1 MQKPE
6 SSKEQKVEFSE
17 IGGLKEAQNV
27 LFLCAPTQNTSK
39 YIKRSKTLIKKYLK
53 FRKWWC
59 LKLVHDCILTITF
72 PDLYLHMMN
81 LKSSHFYHF
90 FFTFRLLRFVMC
102 FVSLKNSANRIM
114 IRCHIIAYACL
125 LAIVILWLTSHI
137 VRYAWQ
143 NRSPMR
149 MVYATDVARYSN
161 KTSARRRIPRLIHQI
176 WRTHVVPSRW
186 NATFHSVLAQ
196 NAGEFTHHLWTDD
209 EMHTFVRDHEPKFY
223 ESIYI
228 NYPYE
233 IQRVDSFRYVLLYH
247 LGGVYIDLDVGCN
260 RSLTDLLNTLEA
272 LDPNSPHLAALPR
285 DMFSIGIESDFLIST
300 PAHPFY
306 KQLISR
312 LHLFNH
318 YYLLPF
324 WTVLI
329 STGPIYVGIQERLFS
344 SSSQKDTIRIL
355 NYDVVQSMFLWKVVG
370 QAWTGTD
377 ASVIFF
383 INANMSRI
391 LWYGIIVG
399 IALVTIF
406 MIRRYRQRQ

>member
-1 MQKPE
+1 
-6 SSKEQKVEFSE
+6 
-17 IGGLKEAQNV
+17 
-27 LFLCAPTQNTSK
+27 
-39 YIKRSKTLIKKYLK
+39 
-53 FRKWWC
+53 
-59 LKLVHDCILTITF
+59 
-72 PDLYLHMMN
+72 
-81 LKSSHFYHF
+81 
-90 FFTFRLLRFVMC
+90 
-102 FVSLKNSANRIM
+102 M
-114 IRCHIIAYACL
+114 IRCHIVAYACL

-285 DMFSIGIESDFLIST
+285 DIFSIGIESDFLIST

-344 SSSQKDTIRIL
+344 SSSQSDTVRIL
-355 NYDVVQSMFLWKVVG
+355 DYTVFQPMFIWKSNGHTWVGKDAPLLFYVSAKANYLLHYFKVFTVLL
-370 QAWTGTD
+370 
-377 ASVIFF
+377 IILLF
-383 INANMSRI
+383 IKWFKSRKRDR
-391 LWYGIIVG
+391 V
-399 IALVTIF
+399 
-406 MIRRYRQRQ
+406 